1 MEPWR
6 EELALLE
13 ARLAVQHLALRAL
26 VHSHPDPPAVL
37 DEWRKLRADNVAAAY
52 ALPADVRVG
61 EWLSEQVQALAA
73 DWMAELALAASRH
86 AVEREQKSDG
96 DGVDRSPP

>member
-6 EELALLE
+6 EELAILE

-26 VHSHPDPPAVL
+26 VHSHPHPPSVL

-52 ALPADVRVG
+52 ALPTDVRVS
-61 EWLSEQVQALAA
+61 EWLSEQVHALAA
-73 DWMAELALAASRH
+73 EWTAELALAASRH
-86 AVEREQKSDG
+86 AVEREHKHGG
-96 DGVDRSPP
+96 DAVESPP